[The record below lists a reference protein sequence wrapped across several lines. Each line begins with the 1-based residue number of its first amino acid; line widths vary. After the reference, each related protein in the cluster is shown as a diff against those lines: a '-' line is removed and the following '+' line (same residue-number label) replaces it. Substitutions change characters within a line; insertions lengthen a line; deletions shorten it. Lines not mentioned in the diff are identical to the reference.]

1 MDGWTSGDSLFL
13 LTVFP
18 IMPLMEEFLQEW
30 GYLGV
35 FLGILATG
43 IPFLPIPEEL
53 PVVIGGVLA
62 GHNSV
67 YWWLMLPVC
76 IVAVV
81 IGDGMLYGV
90 GRCFGPRILKNAW
103 IQKYV
108 LPPERLEKIEGNFQK
123 HGIKILLFARLTPGI
138 RAPIFMTAGILRLS
152 LPLFI
157 LADGLY
163 AIPGVCLL
171 FFLGYW
177 FTEGII
183 NLIETNMAHVR
194 SIIIMVVILAI
205 AGYFVYRFL
214 RKPVVT
220 GSPEEVPPLV
230 EQVTHTIG
238 QVTHKLEDMTTKII
252 HPRRKSPCADKTVRI
267 EPGPNGPAPEPTH
280 PPKES
285 HQPKESGPASS

>member
-1 MDGWTSGDSLFL
+1 
-13 LTVFP
+13 
-18 IMPLMEEFLQEW
+18 MEELLQDW

-62 GHNSV
+62 GHGAV

-81 IGDGMLYGV
+81 IGDGMLYGI
-90 GRCFGPRILKNAW
+90 GRWFGPRILNNGW
-103 IQKYV
+103 IKKYV
-108 LPPERLEKIEGNFQK
+108 LPPERLQKIEDNFHK

-138 RAPIFMTAGILRLS
+138 RAPIFVTAGIMRLS

-183 NLIETNMAHVR
+183 TLIETNMAHVR
-194 SIIIMVVILAI
+194 SIIVIVVILLVV
-205 AGYFVYRFL
+205 GYLLYRFL

-220 GSPEEVPPLV
+220 GAPEEVPPLV

-238 QVTHKLEDMTTKII
+238 QVTHKLEDMTTKIM
-252 HPRRKSPCADKTVRI
+252 HPRRKSPCADKPGADKTVRI
-267 EPGPNGPAPEPTH
+267 EPGPNGPAPEQ
-280 PPKES
+280 K
-285 HQPKESGPASS
+285 HQPKESGPAQN